1 MDSGADVLDLTIEI
15 GGDSKFK
22 VSVYDKR
29 DSYKFNVIRF
39 TPRVSNIPE
48 NIGYTYSTF
57 TSQIIIYIKICT
69 EFESCEIRIVN
80 LYNMCTTLGYDGNK
94 LKCAFRK
101 LLRRHNL
108 CNKFPELSKLVF

>member
-1 MDSGADVLDLTIEI
+1 MYPGSLILNKENSVDSGADVLDLTIEI

-39 TPRVSNIPE
+39 SPRVSNIPE
-48 NIGYTYSTF
+48 NIGYSTF
-57 TSQIIIYIKICT
+57 TSQIIRYIKICT

-80 LYNMCTTLGYDGNK
+80 YILIWQI
-94 LKCAFRK
+94 
-101 LLRRHNL
+101 
-108 CNKFPELSKLVF
+108 FPRLWKGVGEGGCWMM

>member
-1 MDSGADVLDLTIEI
+1 MTRETVISLMSSVFPLD
-15 GGDSKFK
+15 
-22 VSVYDKR
+22 
-29 DSYKFNVIRF
+29 
-39 TPRVSNIPE
+39 RVSNIPE
-48 NIGYTYSTF
+48 NIGYSTF

-101 LLRRHNL
+101 L
-108 CNKFPELSKLVF
+108 F